1 MWSQFKGPYSET
13 PDFTLQT
20 LGLSPSRSGEAFL
33 MTEQTS
39 KPRGEQTEP
48 HL

>member
-1 MWSQFKGPYSET
+1 M
-13 PDFTLQT
+13 QT
-20 LGLSPSRSGEAFL
+20 LGLSPSRSIEAFL

-48 HL
+48 HLRLASVYFWTFI